1 MDVLDDME
9 RYGHINEIYGI
20 VEMTGRVKQD
30 NLDEV
35 PNLNEIDNMDE
46 METSYLWVNLELFE

>member
-1 MDVLDDME
+1 ME

-35 PNLNEIDNMDE
+35 PNLNEI
-46 METSYLWVNLELFE
+46 